1 MCYRYKFMS
10 IFFLTLVAPISFA
23 ENIVV
28 PKVKYNYVS
37 FSSIS
42 DKNELKTHTVAAKLS
57 VPINVK
63 RAPVIII
70 AHGSGGIDERG
81 YKYSKSFNDANI
93 ATLEIDMWAAR
104 GLDGGLSRPKHV
116 KETLPDIYGAV
127 KYLTSRSDIDTD
139 RIGFIGFSWGGVLA
153 MLIANDTNV
162 LSHNLT
168 ALIANY
174 PVCWAYNKIP
184 GYDFKEVKPN
194 KSLLVISGGHDE
206 YDDPQDCANLI
217 DFLPQDSKLRTKHIH
232 FDDAT
237 HAFELPRPSSSFF
250 DPYAFKGKGGLVS
263 ISCNKKATDVSVTKA
278 VSFMKDKIVNRS
290 VISQRH

>member
-1 MCYRYKFMS
+1 MRYRYRFTS
-10 IFFLTLVAPISFA
+10 LFFLTLVAPISLA

-37 FSSIS
+37 FSSIPHE
-42 DKNELKTHTVAAKLS
+42 NEPKTHTVAAKLS
-57 VPINVK
+57 IPINVK
-63 RAPVIII
+63 LAPVVII

-93 ATLEIDMWAAR
+93 ATLEVDMWAAR
-104 GLDGGLSRPKHV
+104 GLNGGLSRPKHV

-139 RIGFIGFSWGGVLA
+139 RIGLIGFSWGGVLA

-162 LSHNLT
+162 LSHNLI

-174 PVCWAYNKIP
+174 PVCWAYNKVS

-206 YDDPQDCANLI
+206 YDDPEDCTNLI
-217 DFLPQDSKLRTKHIH
+217 NTLPQNSKLRTKHIQ
-232 FDDAT
+232 FSDAT

-263 ISCNKKATDVSVTKA
+263 ISYNKKATDVSVTTA
-278 VSFMKDKIVNRS
+278 VSFMKEKIVNRK
-290 VISQRH
+290 VISQRN